1 MWSSLGFSIILY
13 KAVTSG
19 QPLLPKVTGCRRR
32 WCWCKVRFCP
42 CSMFRSSY
50 ALDRTWEAHTNL
62 RRRGPRLEDE
72 AVAAAGAGAT
82 TPLSAA
88 EPQLGMI
95 LCGSSVVRGGEVA
108 AHCWPRQGWI
118 GRVKSRATHGHT
130 TTLSHTRRHC
140 ATYQATLGR

>member
-1 MWSSLGFSIILY
+1 MWSSLGFSSL
-13 KAVTSG
+13 KGGHCWSATAAEGHWLPEALVVVQGT
-19 QPLLPKVTGCRRR
+19 LLSLLHVSLLVRWTEHGRPTKTCGEEARR
-32 WCWCKVRFCP
+32 
-42 CSMFRSSY
+42 
-50 ALDRTWEAHTNL
+50 L
-62 RRRGPRLEDE
+62 GDE